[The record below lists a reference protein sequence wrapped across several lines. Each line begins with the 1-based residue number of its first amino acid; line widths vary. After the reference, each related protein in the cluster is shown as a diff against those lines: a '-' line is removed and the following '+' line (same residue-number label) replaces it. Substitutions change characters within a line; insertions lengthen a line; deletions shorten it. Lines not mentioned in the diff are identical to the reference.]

1 MSTIDITMVC
11 MNSGKEKTGN
21 FISPTQKVVD
31 TIKNRL
37 FYNYA
42 PELVVELDVFLENGT
57 KVGGEAIFMEF
68 KSHTKFC
75 YKLLPIVVDDLVIS
89 LATV

>member
-1 MSTIDITMVC
+1 

-57 KVGGEAIFMEF
+57 KVGG
-68 KSHTKFC
+68 KPYLWSLNHT
-75 YKLLPIVVDDLVIS
+75 LNS
-89 LATV
+89 ATNYSQS